1 MKLLY
6 FANDNEIFSG
16 ILKVA
21 SMTDHEQ
28 KQFVS
33 KSKETKLHTN
43 VTRLAQD
50 LAIIKIAILS
60 FVAKPVNVPFVN
72 HK

>member
-1 MKLLY
+1 
-6 FANDNEIFSG
+6 
-16 ILKVA
+16 
-21 SMTDHEQ
+21 MTDHEQ